1 MFEPRR
7 PEPRSPQ
14 AILLSIAIH
23 VVIGAGLLRVVLG
36 VSNGRSWFDVPS
48 SQKTAEERLVY
59 VAPRPSEP
67 RADTAGGGAHRVAGA
82 RTVAPRTG
90 PLVSPTT
97 APDGIEAVSGQGGSG
112 GGTGTGVGLGS
123 GSGVSTGI
131 VPGFDPRLNVPAA
144 VPEKVAR
151 TQKEQL
157 DSVISERFARYQD
170 SVAAAGGERR
180 PGDWTFKRGGKTY
193 GWNERGIVL
202 GDVTIPAPLLAL
214 LPLNRAGANGQAFLR
229 REDPAALRAAIKEGA
244 QRAIT
249 ADEFR
254 ERVKRI
260 RERRDREREAARKG
274 GEPASLPATTQQ
286 QDR

>member
-14 AILLSIAIH
+14 AVLLSIAIH

-36 VSNGRSWFDVPS
+36 VSGGASWFEVPAS
-48 SQKTAEERLVY
+48 SKTAEERLVY
-59 VAPRPSEP
+59 VAPRPVL
-67 RADTAGGGAHRVAGA
+67 RADTAGGGAPRVAGA
-82 RTVAPRTG
+82 PRVRPRSG
-90 PLVSPTT
+90 PLAAPTST
-97 APDGIEAVSGQGGSG
+97 PDGIEPVSGQGGSG

-131 VPGFDPRLNVPAA
+131 VPAYDPRLNVPPAA
-144 VPEKVAR
+144 PEKVAR

-157 DSVISERFARYQD
+157 DSVIAERFARYQD
-170 SVAAAGGERR
+170 SVAAAGGGRR
-180 PGDWTFKRGGKTY
+180 PGDWTFKKGGKTY
-193 GWNERGIVL
+193 GWDERGIVL

-214 LPLNRAGANGQAFLR
+214 LPLNRMGSNGQAFLR
-229 REDPAALRAAIKEGA
+229 REDPAALRAAIQEGA

-260 RERRDREREAARKG
+260 RERRDKEREASRKA
-274 GEPASLPATTQQ
+274 GEPVAVPAGQQ
-286 QDR
+286 ER